1 MDNKPNF
8 WTRIDNLIASHETII
23 DRPKGS
29 AHPRYPAIVYPLDY
43 GYLKGTS
50 GSDGNEI
57 DVWQGSMTAKTC
69 VAVVCTVDMLKSD
82 AEIKLLIGCT
92 NDEMDII
99 TRFHNHD
106 DYQSSI
112 IIKRNELHPDV
123 HSSSSDV

>member
-1 MDNKPNF
+1 MDNNLNF
-8 WTRIDNLIASHETII
+8 WTRIDKLIASHEVII

-29 AHPRYPAIVYPLDY
+29 THPIYPEIVYPLDY

-50 GSDGNEI
+50 SSDGSEI
-57 DVWQGSMTAKTC
+57 DIWQGSMTTKTC

-99 TRFHNHD
+99 TRFHND
-106 DYQSSI
+106 YDYQSGI
-112 IIKRNELHPDV
+112 IIKRNEFDSDMHL
-123 HSSSSDV
+123 SSSV